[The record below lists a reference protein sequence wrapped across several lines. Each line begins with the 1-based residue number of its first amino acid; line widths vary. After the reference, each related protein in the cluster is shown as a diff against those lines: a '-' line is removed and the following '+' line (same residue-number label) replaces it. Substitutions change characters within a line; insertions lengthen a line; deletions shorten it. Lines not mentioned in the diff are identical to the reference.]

1 MSRRRRSYTKSRVIG
16 LSVAVTTVA
25 AAVTTFSL
33 ANASEEHRPGA
44 ASSTKAAATGAD
56 HAVFVQGNEV
66 SGNTIHAF
74 KRSSTGKLT
83 AAGNYKTGG
92 KGAVATG
99 APTDA
104 LASQGSLVYDARHH
118 LLIGVNAG
126 SGSVTSFGV
135 SGQKLSNRQSVSSG
149 GDFPLSVAVYG
160 DTAYVLNGGGEASVQ
175 GFNITAQGLKAIPGS
190 KRLLGVKGPAVP
202 VFTDNPAQV
211 SFTPDGENLA
221 VTVKSTNTIEVFP
234 VAADGTLAKK
244 AVSNK
249 SAGNVPFGFTF
260 DQGGRL
266 FVTEAAKSTVSTY
279 EVGAGGK
286 LTAVTA
292 AVPNGQNT
300 LCWIQAAGGFF
311 YGASTG
317 NSAVTAYSVDSA
329 GKVSVVAKQAV
340 PLSADS
346 RGTIDMAASA
356 DGAFLYVQNGTTGNI
371 DGFRVAA
378 NGKLTLVTRA
388 TEGLPKFSAE
398 KGGME
403 GIVAA

>member
-1 MSRRRRSYTKSRVIG
+1 MSTRRRTRTKSRVIG

-25 AAVTTFSL
+25 AAVATFSV
-33 ANASEEHRPGA
+33 ANADEETAP
-44 ASSTKAAATGAD
+44 AAAGAD

-74 KRSSTGKLT
+74 KRSDNGELT
-83 AAGNYKTGG
+83 AAGTYKTGG

-104 LASQGSLVYDARHH
+104 LASQGSLVYDARHQM
-118 LLIGVNAG
+118 LIGVNAG
-126 SGSVTSFGV
+126 SGSVTSFSV
-135 SGQKLSNRQSVSSG
+135 SGQKLSDRHSVSSG

-175 GFNITAQGLKAIPGS
+175 GFAITEKGLKPMPGS
-190 KRLLGVKGPAVP
+190 KRSLGVKGPAVP
-202 VFTDNPAQV
+202 VFSDNPAQV
-211 SFTPDGENLA
+211 SFTPDGKNLA
-221 VTVKSTNTIEVFP
+221 VTIKSTNSIEVFP
-234 VAADGTLAKK
+234 VGSDGSLARK

-249 SAGNVPFGFTF
+249 SEGNVPFGFTF
-260 DQGGRL
+260 DQGGRMV
-266 FVTEAAKSTVSTY
+266 VTEAEKSTVSSY
-279 EVGAGGK
+279 DVGSDGK
-286 LTAVTA
+286 LATVSA

-317 NSAVTAYSVDSA
+317 NSAVSAYRVDSD
-329 GKVSVVAKQAV
+329 GKVEVVAKQAV

-346 RGTIDMAASA
+346 RGAIDMAASA

-371 DGFRVAA
+371 DGFRVEA
-378 NGKLTLVTRA
+378 NGKLTLVTKA
-388 TEGLPKFSAE
+388 TDGLPRFSAE
-398 KGGME
+398 TGGME